1 MSKSLGYLCQH
12 SASLAEFLG
21 QAIESDMTDSEVKE
35 LINYYKAQNKYQL
48 VLGYYIKTLGDNLPT
63 YVLIEPQIDDKNGIY
78 MIRVV
83 EAVDLKSR
91 PSYYRADFE
100 KVADQLKN
108 GFNINSLDKVLV
120 KIKPLGQNCVPVKK

>member
-1 MSKSLGYLCQH
+1 MSKSLGYICQRF
-12 SASLAEFLG
+12 ASLAEFLR
-21 QAIESDMTDSEVKE
+21 QAIDSDMTDSEVKE
-35 LINYYKAQNKYQL
+35 LINYYKAHKAQNKYQL

-100 KVADQLKN
+100 KVADQLEN
-108 GFNINSLDKVLV
+108 GFNIKSLDRVLV
-120 KIKPLGQNCVPVKK
+120 KTN

>member
-35 LINYYKAQNKYQL
+35 LINYYEAQNKYQL
-48 VLGYYIKTLGDNLPT
+48 VLGYYIKTFGDNLPT
-63 YVLIEPQIDDKNGIY
+63 YILIEPQVDDKNGIY

-100 KVADQLKN
+100 KVAGQLKN
-108 GFNINSLDKVLV
+108 GFNINSLDRVLV
-120 KIKPLGQNCVPVKK
+120 KTKPLRQNYVPV

>member
-1 MSKSLGYLCQH
+1 MSKRLGYLCQH

-21 QAIESDMTDSEVKE
+21 QAIDSDMTDSEVKE

-63 YVLIEPQIDDKNGIY
+63 YILIETQIDDKDGIY

-91 PSYYRADFE
+91 PSYYRDDFE
-100 KVADQLKN
+100 KVAGQLKN
-108 GFNINSLDKVLV
+108 GFNINSLDKALV
-120 KIKPLGQNCVPVKK
+120 KTETLGQNCVPVKK

>member
-1 MSKSLGYLCQH
+1 MSKSLGYICQH

-21 QAIESDMTDSEVKE
+21 QAIDSDMTDSEVKE

-63 YVLIEPQIDDKNGIY
+63 YILIEPQIDDKNGIY

-83 EAVDLKSR
+83 ETVDLKSR

-100 KVADQLKN
+100 KVAGQLDN
-108 GFNINSLDKVLV
+108 GFNIKSLDRVLV
-120 KIKPLGQNCVPVKK
+120 KTKPLDQNCVDV